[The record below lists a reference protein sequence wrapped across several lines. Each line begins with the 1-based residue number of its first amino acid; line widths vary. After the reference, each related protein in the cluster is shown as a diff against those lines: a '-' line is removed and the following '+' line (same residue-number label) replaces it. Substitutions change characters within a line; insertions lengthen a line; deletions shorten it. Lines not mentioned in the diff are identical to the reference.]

1 LNLKRWDRVSVSVAR
16 PERPRKSLSWILY
29 TFLRSVA
36 RVPNW
41 TPNLRSLAIATHSL
55 PAIATVKGEREEG
68 EREEGEE
75 EGG

>member
-1 LNLKRWDRVSVSVAR
+1 
-16 PERPRKSLSWILY
+16 
-29 TFLRSVA
+29 
-36 RVPNW
+36 
-41 TPNLRSLAIATHSL
+41 L